1 VQSEQYTGLKG
12 FAGGKMA
19 NYTDAVC
26 KLCRREGQK
35 LFLKGDRCLSPKCAI
50 EKRNY
55 PPGDHGKKATFR
67 RKVSDYG
74 MQLREKQK
82 ARRIYGVMERQFRR
96 YFADASRRKGMT
108 GTTLLSMLESRLD
121 NVVYRLG
128 FADSRSQAR
137 QLVRH
142 GHFDVNGRK
151 NNIPSYLTSVGD
163 VIQVRVNSQN
173 KSYFKDRSQ
182 VMQSNR
188 APGWLSL
195 NLMNLSGSVQSE
207 PGREDIE
214 IPLNE
219 QLIVEYYSR

>member
-1 VQSEQYTGLKG
+1 
-12 FAGGKMA
+12 MA
-19 NYTDAVC
+19 RYTDAVC

-50 EKRNY
+50 ERRNF

-74 MQLREKQK
+74 LQLREKQK
-82 ARRIYGVMERQFRR
+82 ARRVYGVMEKQFRR
-96 YFADASRRKGMT
+96 YFKEASRRKGLT
-108 GTTLLSMLESRLD
+108 GVTLLALLESRLD

-151 NNIPSYLTSVGD
+151 TNIPSFLVSPGD
-163 VIQVRVNSQN
+163 QIAVRANSRN
-173 KSYFKDRSQ
+173 KGYFKDRAQ
-182 VMQSNR
+182 LLQGGKTVP
-188 APGWLSL
+188 AWL
-195 NLMNLSGSVQSE
+195 NLNANDMSGAVLSDPS
-207 PGREDIE
+207 REDVE

>member
-1 VQSEQYTGLKG
+1 
-12 FAGGKMA
+12 MA
-19 NYTDAVC
+19 NYTEAVC

-35 LFLKGDRCLSPKCAI
+35 LFLKGERCLSPKCAI
-50 EKRNY
+50 ERRNY

-82 ARRIYGVMERQFRR
+82 ARRIYGVMEKQFRR
-96 YFADASRRKGMT
+96 YFGEATRRKGLT
-108 GTTLLSMLESRLD
+108 GTVLLSLLESRLD

-151 NNIPSYLTSVGD
+151 TDIPSYIVNVGD
-163 VIQVRVNSQN
+163 VIAVRGTSRE
-173 KSYFKDRSQ
+173 KTYFKDRAQ
-182 VMQSNR
+182 VMESGR
-188 APGWLSL
+188 VPGWLSM
-195 NLMNLSGSVQSE
+195 NLMTMTGSVQAE